1 MTGTEGFP
9 SARDLPPAVRQR
21 TPLDRS
27 SRAGEPVVCGI
38 NSGSGLLFGG
48 RTCAPVPLPDVGS
61 PEPRQSPFTCAL
73 IGGCGL
79 LQSYL
84 KVIKQL
90 YLSLLG
96 LLALLGVLRDW
107 LAVAQAQM
115 QQQGWRSGESDLT
128 NQPAGFAVL

>member
-27 SRAGEPVVCGI
+27 SRAG
-38 NSGSGLLFGG
+38 GLLFGG